1 MNIPEKLSLTSAE
14 FWDPLPVGDEKPLQ
28 PLSRVSLCPEYQ
40 YPPPPEKWPAIPTR
54 DYLGIEIPN
63 DPELI
68 RWALSQAAKTIKRR
82 SITPA
87 PTCGSSKA
95 EREYYQHLNAIVA
108 IRAQE
113 ALKAEIIAHSKE
125 FLRAFVTL
133 RKGGQI

>member
-1 MNIPEKLSLTSAE
+1 M
-14 FWDPLPVGDEKPLQ
+14 PLPPLR
-28 PLSRVSLCPEYQ
+28 RVSLYPEYQ

-54 DYLGIEIPN
+54 DYLGIDIPT

-87 PTCGSSKA
+87 PACGLTLA
-95 EREYYQHLNAIVA
+95 EREYWQRLNAIDA
-108 IRAQE
+108 IKAQK
-113 ALKAEIIAHSKE
+113 AFMAEIIAHSKE